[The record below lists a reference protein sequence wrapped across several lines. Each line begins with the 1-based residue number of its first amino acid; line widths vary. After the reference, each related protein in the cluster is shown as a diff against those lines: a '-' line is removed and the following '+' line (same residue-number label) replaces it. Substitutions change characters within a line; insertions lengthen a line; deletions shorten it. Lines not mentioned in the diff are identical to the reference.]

1 MLTRTPNR
9 NLLQKLSVQLAL
21 IVGISA
27 GIIAE
32 VSFFAAPVFA
42 DGSLALVSRRGH
54 LRVAIDASIGGPY
67 MFWNS
72 KTQVYDG
79 FELEIIQEIA
89 NRLKIEVR
97 PINTPWAG
105 QSESLQ
111 SRQVDLIFS
120 AREQGAL
127 TTGATKDKFAESVMY
142 YRTSQRLLIRK
153 DTLRL
158 TTLRD
163 LIGKRVGVVAN
174 SGGAA
179 VIETYN
185 KNRGNAI
192 RLFSSRDLDRMVTQ
206 LRDRQLDAMLLDEP
220 VAVWQVRNN
229 PDFTVIGSP
238 LLPIPLV
245 AIVNKE
251 DESLKK
257 AVDDALIQMRQE
269 GTLEKILRK
278 WNLWENQKSLK
289 SAEVLPAIRSLITM
303 QFWG

>member
-1 MLTRTPNR
+1 MLSRTSRRNSLLPNVST
-9 NLLQKLSVQLAL
+9 LISHFAL
-21 IVGISA
+21 YTGIC
-27 GIIAE
+27 
-32 VSFFAAPVFA
+32 VSLFAAPVFA
-42 DGSLALVSRRGH
+42 DGSLALVTRRGN

-67 MFWNS
+67 LFWNA
-72 KTQVYDG
+72 KTQFYDG

-89 NRLKIEVR
+89 NRLKIEAR

-105 QSESLQ
+105 QPESLE

-120 AREQGAL
+120 VREQGAL
-127 TTGATKDKFAESVMY
+127 TGGASKDKFAETVPY
-142 YRTSQRLLIRK
+142 YRSSQRLLIRK

-185 KNRGNAI
+185 RNRGNAI

-220 VAVWQVRNN
+220 VAMWQVRNN
-229 PDFTVIGSP
+229 PDLTAIGAP
-238 LLPIPLV
+238 LLPISLV
-245 AIVNKE
+245 AIVNKD

-257 AVDDALIQMRQE
+257 AVDEALTQMRQE
-269 GTLEKILRK
+269 GTLEKILRR

-289 SAEVLPAIRSLITM
+289 SAEVLPAISSLITM

>member
-1 MLTRTPNR
+1 MLSRISKCNF
-9 NLLQKLSVQLAL
+9 SAL
-21 IVGISA
+21 ISHFALYTGLCASL
-27 GIIAE
+27 
-32 VSFFAAPVFA
+32 SAAPVFA
-42 DGSLALVSRRGH
+42 DGSLALVTRRGH
-54 LRVAIDASIGGPY
+54 IRVAIDASIGGPY
-67 MFWNS
+67 LFWNAQ
-72 KTQVYDG
+72 TQFYDG
-79 FELEIIQEIA
+79 FELEIIQELA
-89 NRLKIEVR
+89 NRLKIEAR
-97 PINTPWAG
+97 PINTPWAA
-105 QSESLQ
+105 QPESLE

-120 AREQGAL
+120 VREQGAM
-127 TTGATKDKFAESVMY
+127 TNGTGKDKFAETVPY
-142 YRTSQRLLIRK
+142 YRSSQRLLIRK

-185 KNRGNAI
+185 INRGNAI

-220 VAVWQVRNN
+220 VAIWQIRNN
-229 PDFTVIGSP
+229 PEFTIIGIP
-238 LLPIPLV
+238 LLPISLV

-257 AVDDALIQMRQE
+257 AIDDALTEMRQE

-278 WNLWENQKSLK
+278 WNLWESQKSLK

-303 QFWG
+303 RFWG